1 MSKRKLACLLILLF
15 FTIGFL
21 TDCSSTPEKTQ
32 PLPRKPVAHF
42 PKMQVGDKWVIQNWG
57 KKHQIEKY
65 YLEIDSVNP
74 DGSFVRYGRKDKWP
88 RIMKFYFNNKFQLEK
103 VQSLSGK
110 IIMEPK
116 SLITTL
122 DFPLFVGK
130 RWETKYDSYSIGGRI
145 GEYVE
150 KFIVLSYETV
160 KTPAGEFKAFKIR
173 RSGSHT
179 DSTDSSALYTTI
191 EWYSPEVKIYVKKIS
206 PDLSPMELVDYKLA
220 GSESK

>member
-1 MSKRKLACLLILLF
+1 MFKIKLACLLILLL

-21 TDCSSTPEKTQ
+21 TVCSSTPEKTR
-32 PLPRKPVAHF
+32 PPTRRAVAYF
-42 PKMQVGDKWVIQNWG
+42 PKMQVGDKWMIQN
-57 KKHQIEKY
+57 QTEKY
-65 YLEIDSVNP
+65 YLEIVSVNP
-74 DGSFVRYGRKDKWP
+74 DGSFVRYSRKDKRP
-88 RIMKFYFNNKFQLEK
+88 MTRKFYFNNKFQLVK
-103 VQSLSGK
+103 VQSLSGRV
-110 IIMEPK
+110 IMKPEP
-116 SLITTL
+116 LITTL

-150 KFIVLSYETV
+150 KFRVLSYETV

-191 EWYSPEVKIYVKKIS
+191 EWYSPEVKIYVKKIHS
-206 PDLSPMELVDYKLA
+206 DFSPMELVDYKLA
-220 GSESK
+220 GSE